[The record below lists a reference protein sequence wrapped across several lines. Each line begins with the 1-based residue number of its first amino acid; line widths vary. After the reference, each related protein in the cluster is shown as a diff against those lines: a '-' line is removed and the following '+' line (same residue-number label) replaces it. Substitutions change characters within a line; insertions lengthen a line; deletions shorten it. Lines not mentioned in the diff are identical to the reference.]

1 MGLAVILK
9 ENYKMI
15 NLKKIFHKLEG
26 NLVYILFAIFMTFP
40 SFATLQKG
48 ESYIT
53 NGQFNQAVEVLSP
66 YAEKNNPHALYL
78 LGCIYLNS
86 KSTLYN
92 YKLGFYL
99 LEKAVHFNYQPAID
113 ELAGL
118 YLAGE
123 GVDKN
128 EKKAL
133 HYYIQAAH
141 LGYGPSQFNC
151 GIMYK
156 LGLGTEKD
164 AMKAY
169 LYLSLASLNVKDL
182 DDLTLDAAK
191 YRDELVPLLTP
202 EQRQIVL
209 SQVNALTLPENSRDV
224 AGVNP

>member
-1 MGLAVILK
+1 
-9 ENYKMI
+9 MI
-15 NLKKIFHKLEG
+15 NLKKIFHKIKL
-26 NLVYILFAIFMTFP
+26 NLVYILFAIFLTFP
-40 SFATLQKG
+40 AFATLQKG
-48 ESYIT
+48 ESFMQ
-53 NGQFNQAVEVLSP
+53 NGQFNQAVEILSP
-66 YAEKNNPHALYL
+66 LAEKNNPHALYL

-92 YKLGFYL
+92 YKLGFSL
-99 LEKAVHFNYQPAID
+99 LEKAVFLNYEPAID

-118 YLAGE
+118 YLSGE
-123 GVDKN
+123 GVEKN
-128 EKKAL
+128 ESKAL

-156 LGLGTEKD
+156 LGLGTDKD

-169 LYLSLASLNVKDL
+169 LYLALASLNVKDL
-182 DDLTLDAAK
+182 NDLTLDAAK

-209 SQVNALTLPENSRDV
+209 SQVNALTLPQNTKDV
-224 AGVNP
+224 VRINP